1 MVLMFQ
7 AMSQFPKWLLVIVI
21 FPLLFLD
28 GWLLLQLAKGLEPL
42 LSTFVTAVILSFLLD
57 YPIGLLQKGGM
68 SRNLSTGLV
77 IVSAL
82 VVLIVLGSTLVPQVL
97 QQATEV
103 ATRIPQWLE
112 SGRRQLDLF
121 SQSEFAQNL
130 PIDLGSL
137 ATQAIDTVAAQ
148 LQRLSGRT
156 LSFVFSTAGSLANLF
171 ITLVITIFLTLNG
184 ERLWNGLLVW
194 LPQVWQE
201 YLRSSL
207 RQSFEVYFAGQATL
221 ASIYSGILI
230 IAFVLLKIPYALL
243 FGLAIGVA
251 SFVPYGGLTSTLI
264 ISTLLDFQD
273 IRLGGIVLIT
283 ALTAGQIVDN
293 VIAPRILGEAT
304 GLNPVWLI
312 LALLTGAKLGGILGL
327 LIAVPLASFI
337 KRTFDKLRTDDVLE
351 APLM

>member
-1 MVLMFQ
+1 MFQ
-7 AMSQFPKWLLVIVI
+7 SISQFPKWLLVIVI

-42 LSTFVTAVILSFLLD
+42 LSTFITAVILSLLLD

-68 SRNLSTGLV
+68 PRNLATGLV

-82 VVLIVLGSTLVPQVL
+82 LVVTVLGSTLVPQAL

-103 ATRIPQWLE
+103 TVRLPQWID
-112 SGRRQLDLF
+112 SGRKQLELF
-121 SQSEFAQNL
+121 RQSEVAQNL
-130 PIDLGSL
+130 PVDFGNL
-137 ATQAIDTVAAQ
+137 ATQAIDKVATQ
-148 LQRLSGRT
+148 IQRFSGRT
-156 LSFVFSTAGSLANLF
+156 LGFIFSTAGSVVNLF
-171 ITLVITIFLTLNG
+171 ITLVLTIFLTFNG
-184 ERLWNGLLVW
+184 ERLWNGILVW

-207 RQSFEVYFAGQATL
+207 RQNFEIYFAGQATL

-230 IAFVLLKIPYALL
+230 VAFILLRIPYALL
-243 FGLAIGVA
+243 FGLVIGLA

-264 ISTLLDFQD
+264 VSTLLSFQNFQVG
-273 IRLGGIVLIT
+273 LVVLIT
-283 ALTAGQIVDN
+283 AVIAGQIVDN
-293 VIAPRILGEAT
+293 IIAPRILGEAT

-312 LALLTGAKLGGILGL
+312 LSLLTGAKSGGILGL